1 MEFPLYRKYA
11 NNKSFFEILSNDT
24 FRELKITGQRFELIV
39 INATILPERN
49 YIQDLIQNDQG
60 YYEET
65 DVFSFNQQ
73 LEYCQKFMQPI

>member
-39 INATILPERN
+39 IHAAILPERN
-49 YIQDLIQNDQG
+49 YIQDLIHNEQG

-65 DVFSFNQQ
+65 DAFSFNQQ
-73 LEYCQKFMQPI
+73 LEYCQTFMQPF